1 MANFKNAFVLTAI
14 LIIAMSSM
22 VSAGS
27 IDNEFHVK
35 TLYAGQNIEAG
46 TVNVSNDC
54 QNIYVTYRMTEDW
67 TLQETHL
74 EVATSFE
81 DIPVTKTGN
90 PIVGH
95 FTYKNGEFP
104 SGTITDTYVIP
115 INGKNGTVYIA
126 AHANVSS
133 HTLNEGA
140 WAAGSSFPGQNWA
153 TYFTYDIADCNEE
166 DSEGEEGEG
175 NDGDEGEGNEGEGDE
190 GEGNEGEGDEGEGN
204 EGEGDE
210 GEGNEG
216 EGNEGEGN
224 EGEGNEGE
232 GNEGE
237 GDEGEGDEGEGNE
250 EKDETDAGEENT
262 NNGKKSSSS
271 SGPSRMAAAPG
282 TSDPENDNAYMS
294 TGLDEDI
301 QVPLMSTP
309 EPSYETEDK
318 GTLATIIAKGSNFLW
333 VIIAMLL
340 SGIWIMSGY
349 GLTYP

>member
-190 GEGNEGEGDEGEGN
+190 GEG
-204 EGEGDE
+204 
-210 GEGNEG
+210 
-216 EGNEGEGN
+216 
-224 EGEGNEGE
+224 
-232 GNEGE
+232 
-237 GDEGEGDEGEGNE
+237 DEGEGNE

-340 SGIWIMSGY
+340 SGIWIISGY

>member
-166 DSEGEEGEG
+166 DSEE
-175 NDGDEGEGNEGEGDE
+175 DEGEGNEGEGDE

-210 GEGNEG
+210 GEGDEG
-216 EGNEGEGN
+216 Q
-224 EGEGNEGE
+224 
-232 GNEGE
+232 
-237 GDEGEGDEGEGNE
+237 GDEGEGDEGER
-250 EKDETDAGEENT
+250 DETDSGEENA
-262 NNGKKSSSS
+262 NNGKKSSNS
-271 SGPSRMAAAPG
+271 SGPSRMAAVPG
-282 TSDPENDNAYMS
+282 TSNPENDNAYMS
-294 TGLDEDI
+294 TDLGEDI
-301 QVPLMSTP
+301 QIPVMSTP
-309 EPSYETEDK
+309 EPSYETEDQ
-318 GTLATIIAKGSNFLW
+318 GTFATIMAKGSKFLW